1 MNFELAQACAPM
13 LECPVDKANVVFDD
27 ADSYERYMGRWS
39 RVIGTC
45 FLDWIAPPADAA
57 WLDVGC
63 GTGVFTKLVLDAC
76 SPAKIVAIDP
86 AQAQIAYA
94 LTQPMARSVEFKV
107 SAAYPLPFAARSFDV
122 VASALVLNFVQDRS
136 RALSEMSRVCRPGGL
151 VGAYVWDFA
160 SDRSMAWPLVRA
172 MKNAGVE
179 CPPFPGESDSSPER
193 FGELFEASG
202 FREIEIRS
210 IEVTM
215 TFANLEEFWRSQTPR
230 FSTHGKIIADQP
242 GSARNQIYDQ
252 LRGILSVN
260 SDDTVEVS
268 ARASAV
274 KAQTPHN
281 G

>member
-1 MNFELAQACAPM
+1 
-13 LECPVDKANVVFDD
+13 VDQANVVFDD
-27 ADSYERYMGRWS
+27 SDRYERYMGRWS
-39 RVIGTC
+39 RAIGIG
-45 FLDWIAPPADAA
+45 FLDWISPPASAA

-86 AQAQIAYA
+86 APAQITYA
-94 LTQPMARSVEFKV
+94 LSQPMARSVEFKV
-107 SAAYPLPFAARSFDV
+107 AAAYPLPFPARSFDV
-122 VASALVLNFVQDRS
+122 VASALVMNFVQDRS
-136 RALSEMSRVCRPGGL
+136 RALKEMFRVCRPGGI
-151 VGAYVWDFA
+151 VAAYVWDFA

-193 FGELFEASG
+193 FGELFERSG
-202 FREIEIRS
+202 FQKIETRS

-215 TFANLEEFWRSQTPR
+215 TFANLGEFWQSQTPP
-230 FSTHGKIIADQP
+230 FSTHGKIIANQP
-242 GSARNQIYDQ
+242 SSVRNQIHDE

-260 SDDTVEVS
+260 ADETVAVS
-268 ARASAV
+268 ARASAA
-274 KAQTPHN
+274 KALTPHD